1 MIINA
6 ILFNALWLGLVAIG
20 NPFIPL
26 AIAGLC
32 FHLYIVDQPLHE
44 AKIIAAIAA
53 VGLLT
58 DVLLTFSGIF
68 IFEHTPYWLLVLWL
82 AFASTMNHSLKWVAR
97 IPYAAH
103 VCGALFAPLSYLA
116 AERFGAVSFGLSSLY
131 TYLLLGLV
139 WLVLLNVFVYI
150 SAIERF
156 SYEKQTQ

>member
-97 IPYAAH
+97 IPMRPMFAVPCLRHSATWQQSVSVPLASGFPH
-103 VCGALFAPLSYLA
+103 FTPTCCSVWCGWCCLMFLF
-116 AERFGAVSFGLSSLY
+116 
-131 TYLLLGLV
+131 
-139 WLVLLNVFVYI
+139 I
-150 SAIERF
+150 SA
-156 SYEKQTQ
+156 Q